1 MGCGLTVAIGI
12 LQAIANQVTT
22 LPEDLRKAHPWVPSW
37 WVWIIISLCFLGKLV
52 TVHVPNPILL
62 DKSRRK
68 VYFMVDECESNS
80 PREAT
85 RSSSE

>member
-1 MGCGLTVAIGI
+1 MLVTSFGLVI
-12 LQAIANQVTT
+12 
-22 LPEDLRKAHPWVPSW
+22 RKAPLTARVPDLA
-37 WVWIIISLCFLGKLV
+37 VFELATIVEQDGYIV